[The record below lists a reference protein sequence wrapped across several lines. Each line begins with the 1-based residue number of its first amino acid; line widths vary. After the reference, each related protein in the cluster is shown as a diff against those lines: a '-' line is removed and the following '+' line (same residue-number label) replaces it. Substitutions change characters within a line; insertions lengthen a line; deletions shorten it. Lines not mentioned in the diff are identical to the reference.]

1 MPDTVVATRAELE
14 ARTDEALE
22 WLRDRANRIA
32 GPAGEFYADI
42 AGSVAEVLLAEF
54 PFTFPLGRVVMA
66 VAQALSAAQEGME
79 EQTGGAPVPADVLL
93 SIAFLAAEKLDA
105 WEVAEHG

>member
-1 MPDTVVATRAELE
+1 MPETAVAPRAELE
-14 ARTDEALE
+14 ARTDEALA
-22 WLRDRANRIA
+22 WLRDPANRIA

-93 SIAFLAAEKLDA
+93 SVAFLAAEKLD
-105 WEVAEHG
+105 EAEANDA